1 MTLLLK
7 NGISVNIKVVTPSLL
22 LQLMQYDFITI
33 AILYYKIK
41 IVKSYA
47 LIVCLDIYSQSFLV
61 RYWDFYNN

>member
-47 LIVCLDIYSQSFLV
+47 LIVCLDIYSQSFFV

>member
-61 RYWDFYNN
+61 RY